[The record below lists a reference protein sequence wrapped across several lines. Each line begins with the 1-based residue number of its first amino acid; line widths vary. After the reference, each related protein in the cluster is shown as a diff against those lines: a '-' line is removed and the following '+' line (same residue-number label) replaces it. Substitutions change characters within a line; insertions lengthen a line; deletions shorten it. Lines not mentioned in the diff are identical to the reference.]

1 MLLHGVEQFG
11 GVILR
16 DVLSGEENRREFLLL
31 VQEFERIG
39 HGFEYGLGAE
49 VRAADADADH
59 HVGLG
64 AQLRGLLF
72 DGLDLGL
79 RDRRGE
85 LHPTQKVVSGAF
97 ARVQQGVGGLC
108 LGLDVGREGDTR
120 FGNV

>member
-16 DVLSGEENRREFLLL
+16 DVLSGKEDGGVFLLL
-31 VQEFERIG
+31 VQEFEG
-39 HGFEYGLGAE
+39 VAHGLQDGFGAE

-64 AQLRGLLF
+64 TQFRGLLF
-72 DGLDLGL
+72 DGGDVGPG
-79 RDRRGE
+79 DRRGE
-85 LHPTQKVVSGAF
+85 FHPAQEIVSGAF

-108 LGLDVGREGDTR
+108 PGLDVGREGHTCL
-120 FGNV
+120 GNV